1 MPHSTC
7 PRYFGA
13 PDEPITPFPDDMFSV
28 SAWGRNLANDKIIP
42 SPPPRSRRRGI
53 HIFRPHPRQGAL
65 PPVSLSR
72 SV

>member
-28 SAWGRNLANDKIIP
+28 SA
-42 SPPPRSRRRGI
+42 
-53 HIFRPHPRQGAL
+53 
-65 PPVSLSR
+65 
-72 SV
+72 